1 MVPILPRPSP
11 VDFFSLSHT
20 SQMNLFFQKRI
31 ILCLSFDF
39 MSHILLF
46 HRSKSKDFQ
55 PEIYVGDSLLNVF
68 EESKILGVILTS
80 DLKWAKNTQYIVSRC
95 MKRIWTLR
103 RIREVGGSQEDLVI
117 VYILQICC
125 IAELACPSW
134 NVSLTK
140 TDIRRL
146 KHIQKVVCRVIL

>member
-1 MVPILPRPSP
+1 M
-11 VDFFSLSHT
+11 
-20 SQMNLFFQKRI
+20 
-31 ILCLSFDF
+31 
-39 MSHILLF
+39 LF